1 MLCLS
6 LTRKLVRFWRRS
18 YIWDTIIKGRSSFLA
33 FLTLPR
39 NHCQESGK
47 LLTIPLKFM
56 CLVLNS
62 TAYYEQRR
70 NKRCFWFR
78 NWISCAM
85 SYTANSPLPL
95 SNLYYLL
102 FIGLSLIKIYGL
114 ILLFQI
120 NKTRK
125 HFFFLEII
133 TICY

>member
-85 SYTANSPLPL
+85 SYTAISPLLL